1 MPYSETM
8 EQIQSLM
15 VLHFNQDIDID
26 GFIGPAT
33 EKAILSVLKTYSPK
47 PRVESVTP
55 QEAPQGVIADVPHHS
70 QGASDV
76 SGIWLGTPL
85 TDEQIKENRE
95 AKEKG
100 DPEPHKGPDTCRR
113 SGCLTCALWAVLS
126 FQDACKVDPAY
137 FIEQNVENGCYNKNS
152 IINQMKVCERY
163 GFVYAWE
170 ITFAAAKQYLKRN
183 IPVIIQIKK
192 PHTHFLV
199 GLGYDGER
207 GRYAYHDPGTRE
219 GNFYENPRY
228 IEQEAITRIDV
239 AIPKGDKK
247 WNG

>member
-26 GFIGPAT
+26 GIIGPAT

-47 PRVESVTP
+47 PRVEAVTP
-55 QEAPQGVIADVPHHS
+55 QEAPQGAISDVPHHS

-76 SGIWLGTPL
+76 SSLWLGKGL
-85 TDEQIKENRE
+85 TIEQIKENSF
-95 AKEKG
+95 AKDRGKV
-100 DPEPHKGPDTCRR
+100 PPHKGPDTCRQ
-113 SGCLTCALWAVLS
+113 SGCLTCALWAVLT

-137 FIEQNVENGCYNKNS
+137 FIEQNVENDCYDSNS

-163 GFVYAWE
+163 GFVYAFD
-170 ITFAAAKQYLKRN
+170 ITAAAAKNYLKRN
-183 IPVIIQIKK
+183 IPIIFQIKK

-199 GLGYDGER
+199 GLGYDVMLG
-207 GRYAYHDPGTRE
+207 YAYHDPGTRE
-219 GNFYENPRY
+219 GNFYENP
-228 IEQEAITRIDV
+228 QWMPQQDITRFDA
-239 AIPKGDKK
+239 AIPKGD
-247 WNG
+247 